1 MWDGRFVDQDFLI
14 READGYLD
22 LVQSLSDRFP
32 VQQSTSDRIAD
43 KVLERI
49 DKLGPS
55 YRSRPD
61 ALLIEGNAL
70 RLKQQFAEAIVVL
83 EQSCELEPKNLGVYI
98 SLAWCQKRNDQLDDA
113 INTLKR
119 ALVVDELEPTIAYNL
134 SCYYSLKQDVSQA
147 VDYIALALAL
157 EPAFRNLIGDEP
169 DFDPVR
175 DNPTFL
181 EAISVIC

>member
-61 ALLIEGNAL
+61 ALLIEGNAPVSYTHL
-70 RLKQQFAEAIVVL
+70 RAHETD
-83 EQSCELEPKNLGVYI
+83 S
-98 SLAWCQKRNDQLDDA
+98 
-113 INTLKR
+113 
-119 ALVVDELEPTIAYNL
+119 
-134 SCYYSLKQDVSQA
+134 
-147 VDYIALALAL
+147 
-157 EPAFRNLIGDEP
+157 
-169 DFDPVR
+169 
-175 DNPTFL
+175 
-181 EAISVIC
+181 

>member
-1 MWDGRFVDQDFLI
+1 M
-14 READGYLD
+14 A
-22 LVQSLSDRFP
+22 
-32 VQQSTSDRIAD
+32 
-43 KVLERI
+43 
-49 DKLGPS
+49 
-55 YRSRPD
+55 
-61 ALLIEGNAL
+61 
-70 RLKQQFAEAIVVL
+70 
-83 EQSCELEPKNLGVYI
+83 
-98 SLAWCQKRNDQLDDA
+98 LDDA

-119 ALVVDELEPTIAYNL
+119 ALVIDELEPTIAYNL
-134 SCYYSLKQDVSQA
+134 SCYYSLKHDVSQA